1 MMLGMSPVYCFVYE
15 GYCAETSSATAASV
29 LKNTIIVEVLVG
41 RYFRRS
47 CSSALTHSG
56 KMLTVDLVMSF

>member
-1 MMLGMSPVYCFVYE
+1 MLGMTPVSCFVLE

-29 LKNTIIVEVLVG
+29 LQNNLIVEMLVG

-47 CSSALTHSG
+47 CSPALTHSG